1 MESVDIFPTL
11 NELAGIPPI
20 KGPQPIDGLSMAE
33 VIKEPSK
40 RIRNHAFHAYPRAK
54 MGRAI
59 RTEKFRMVEWKKK
72 GTPTE
77 YELYDYSNDPYE
89 TKNIA
94 SEKQKKLKKL
104 QAILAKYPEAKARR

>member
-1 MESVDIFPTL
+1 MLFMPTL
-11 NELAGIPPI
+11 
-20 KGPQPIDGLSMAE
+20 
-33 VIKEPSK
+33 
-40 RIRNHAFHAYPRAK
+40 AK

-59 RTEKFRMVEWKKK
+59 RTEKFRIVEWKKK

-94 SEKQKKLKKL
+94 SEKPQELKKL
-104 QAILAKYPEAKARR
+104 QAILSKYPEAKGRR